1 MTQAQGQSQSS
12 GFVLATEAGGW
23 LQTLNADHWE
33 IKDGLRGL
41 ERAKVSQQHQPALE
55 AISPFWEVGQ
65 AGRYTHCLAALR
77 TPESQA
83 QPLPAQVSGRVY
95 LEPHK

>member
-33 IKDGLRGL
+33 IKDGL
-41 ERAKVSQQHQPALE
+41 
-55 AISPFWEVGQ
+55 
-65 AGRYTHCLAALR
+65 
-77 TPESQA
+77 
-83 QPLPAQVSGRVY
+83 
-95 LEPHK
+95 